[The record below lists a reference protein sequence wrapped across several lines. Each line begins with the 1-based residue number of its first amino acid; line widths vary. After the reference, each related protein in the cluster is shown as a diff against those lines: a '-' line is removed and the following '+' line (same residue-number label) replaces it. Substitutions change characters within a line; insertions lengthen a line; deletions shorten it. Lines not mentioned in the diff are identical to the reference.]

1 MFTMETINV
10 IKKNFEKRGFQF
22 NYFETCEH
30 AVDFILSLIPEN
42 SSVGF
47 GGSMT
52 VIETGLLDA
61 MQQKNYDLVHR
72 AIRNDI
78 PANEIYP
85 RMHACDWYISSA
97 NAITETGE
105 IVNIDGRGNRV
116 SAILDGPKKVVIL
129 CGVNKIVS
137 DVVAGIERTRNV
149 ASPKNCVRLNK
160 KTPCAVTGKCENCN
174 SPDTI
179 CNATVILHHPTM
191 GTDVYVVVINKVLG
205 Y

>member
-1 MFTMETINV
+1 METMDLL
-10 IKKNFEKRGFQF
+10 KKNFEKRGFHF
-22 NYFETCEH
+22 DYFENSEQ
-30 AVDFILSLIPEN
+30 AVDFILSLIPEK
-42 SSVGF
+42 SSIGF

-52 VIETGLLDA
+52 VMETGLLDA
-61 MQQKNYDLVHR
+61 MQKKDYNLIHR
-72 AIRNDI
+72 AIRTDI
-78 PANEIYP
+78 PANEIFL
-85 RMHACDWYISSA
+85 RMYTCDWYVSSA
-97 NAITETGE
+97 NAITENGE
-105 IVNIDGRGNRV
+105 IINIDGRGNRV

-137 DVVAGIERTRNV
+137 DIAEGIARTRNV

-179 CNATVILHHPTM
+179 CKATVILHHPTT
-191 GTDVYVVVINKVLG
+191 GTEVYVVVVNKELG

>member
-1 MFTMETINV
+1 MFTMETINT
-10 IKKNFEKRGFQF
+10 IKKNFEKRGFHF
-22 NYFETCEH
+22 DYFETNEQ
-30 AVDFILSLIPEN
+30 AVDFILSLIPEK
-42 SSVGF
+42 SSIGF

-52 VIETGLLDA
+52 VMETGLLDA
-61 MQQKNYDLVHR
+61 MQQKDYDLVHR
-72 AIRNDI
+72 AIRSDI
-78 PANEIYP
+78 PATEIYP
-85 RMHACDWYISSA
+85 RMYACDWYVSSA

-129 CGVNKIVS
+129 CGVNKIVTDIS
-137 DVVAGIERTRNV
+137 AGIERTRNV

-179 CNATVILHHPTM
+179 CKATVILHHPTT
-191 GTDVYVVVINKVLG
+191 GTDVYVVVVNKDLG